1 MRFYLNVFAFFII
14 SANSA
19 FAEVSE
25 DELMFIDGPYAVT
38 HLSDLDVDCV
48 WAKDAKGNIT
58 SEAFGQKGSGV
69 CWSQKAAD
77 QVNSLDKDG
86 KLIWRNHHKA
96 DKKVEFGG
104 YTANRNN
111 ISGSVLLACYTGSL
125 DSDGAMVSRGEQINR
140 YEALQGLYEGDV
152 KSRSRII
159 GAFNFAR
166 NNLSDKYP
174 LDVRGQ
180 YRASVCDEMVRL
192 GKL

>member
-1 MRFYLNVFAFFII
+1 MRLYLSVFVFLVI

-19 FAEVSE
+19 FAEVLE
-25 DELMFIDGPYAVT
+25 DELMFVDGPYAVT
-38 HLSDLDVDCV
+38 HLSELDVDCV
-48 WAKDAKGNIT
+48 WTKDAKGNIR
-58 SEAFGQKGSGV
+58 SEASGPKGNGV
-69 CWSQKAAD
+69 CWSQKAVD
-77 QVNSLDKDG
+77 QVSALDKDG
-86 KLIWRNHHKA
+86 KLTWRNHHKA

-104 YTANRNN
+104 YVATRSN

-125 DSDGAMVSRGEQINR
+125 DSDGALVSRDEQVNR
-140 YEALQGLYEGDV
+140 YEALKGLYEGDV
-152 KSRSRII
+152 ISASRII
-159 GAFNFAR
+159 AAFNFAR